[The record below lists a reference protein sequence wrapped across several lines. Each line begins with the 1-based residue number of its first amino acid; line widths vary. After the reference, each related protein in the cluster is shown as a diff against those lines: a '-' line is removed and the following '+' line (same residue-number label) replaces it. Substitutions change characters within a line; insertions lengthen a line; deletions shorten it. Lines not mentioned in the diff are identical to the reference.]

1 MSWRFMERW
10 LLCDANVFSCDARVR
25 AIHANHIEKH
35 YVRDDDGSYG
45 SYCRDRVSTLLD
57 DLESGANSLHDC
69 GVLFLWDTSLGKRS
83 QKDYF
88 DDS

>member
-1 MSWRFMERW
+1 M
-10 LLCDANVFSCDARVR
+10 CDAHVLSCDARFY
-25 AIHANHIEKH
+25 AIHVNHREEN
-35 YVRDDDGSYG
+35 YLGDDDGSYG

-69 GVLFLWDTSLGKRS
+69 GVLFLCDTRLGKRS
-83 QKDYF
+83 WRDYF